1 MAASKKR
8 PPRARGGR
16 DADKGGRPP
25 AEGGAAP
32 AKGNLAAEPRPALFL
47 VFLLLGAFA
56 LAALA
61 SFSPRQEF
69 FFSESLL
76 DGFVLESP
84 LTDGNLCGRL
94 GATFAVLAFNFF
106 GVGAFMLPFFAFL
119 IAFWMLRSR
128 ADASMYW
135 KCTLMF
141 FLLASGTLLLTL
153 SFDATT
159 RFAAMPE
166 GVGGGFGRLLFGE
179 LCRPLLGVAGT
190 ATLGAVVY
198 LLCLTALLVAPP
210 QRILAK
216 LTDAVAAALS
226 RRRERARAL
235 REERRRLIEARRR
248 NALALREQ
256 MREAQIDASSAVPM
270 RAGAPVAVLP
280 EKSSEADDDEI
291 DFSDVPVGENAA
303 PECAAGMPESA
314 PEPEEPVP
322 VAAAD
327 EPETP
332 ADEDEEEDEEER
344 APEPEKI
351 LGTLRPF
358 PREETPAPVPADE
371 NESVPAEATPPDE
384 EPAPAEETA
393 PEPRARAVP
402 APAPAEFRVIEEDA
416 IERAE
421 LADEP
426 HRRGAYKFPP
436 MELLKAPPE
445 EKTSEA
451 SHEEFRERGE
461 QIVSALAK
469 FKISSELTTVQVG
482 PTITRYEIT
491 PQDDVR
497 VEKILSLQ
505 NNIAMRLKVQSAR
518 LALVPEHG
526 TVGIEVPNRKPKPVF
541 IREILESRAW
551 HENEMEIPIVLGK
564 DVTGKPV
571 LMDLAKMPHGLIAG
585 STGSGKSVCINGI
598 VTSILYSA
606 TPEDVRLVMVDPKA
620 VELQMYN
627 KVPHMLIPVI
637 TDAKKVSGALKWLIN
652 EMERRYQLLKAANVR
667 NIVGFN
673 AKLIKDREEAAAAR
687 ERAAALE
694 KELSAEERAAIAES
708 AEARTELSVPRD
720 EGVLDELAAKRK
732 MSYIVCIIDEFAD
745 LMQVVGP
752 EIDSA
757 IHRLTAKA
765 RAAGIHLILATQRPD
780 AKVVTGVIKANL
792 PVRVAFKVTSAV
804 NSKIILDEVGA
815 ESLIGKGDM
824 LIVPPGTSVLSR
836 AQGSF
841 VSEDE
846 IDAIVNYLHDENGAP
861 QYAQEVQEAIDR
873 AAEEAEAEKNGGKG
887 DDEDDVDLNDDE
899 ALADKAWEIIRTTK
913 RASTSWLQT
922 KLRIGYGRAT
932 RVMDVLEERGW
943 IGPPQTGSKTRDI
956 LRDD

>member
-1 MAASKKR
+1 MPAPKKR
-8 PPRARGGR
+8 PRSRNGR
-16 DADKGGRPP
+16 DADNGKRPP
-25 AEGGAAP
+25 ADAAAVSAPKGG
-32 AKGNLAAEPRPALFL
+32 LAAEPRPALFL
-47 VFLLLGAFA
+47 VFLLLGAFT
-56 LAALA
+56 LTALA

-84 LTDGNLCGRL
+84 LTDGNLCGKL

-153 SFDATT
+153 FFDETT
-159 RFAAMPE
+159 RFAVMPE
-166 GVGGGFGRLLFGE
+166 GVGGGFGRLLFGD

-190 ATLGAVVY
+190 ACLGAVVY
-198 LLCLTALLVAPP
+198 LLCLTSLLVAPP

-256 MREAQIDASSAVPM
+256 LREAQIEASSAVPM

-280 EKSSEADDDEI
+280 EKSSGDDDEI
-291 DFSDVPVGENAA
+291 DFSDVPVRENAV

-314 PEPEEPVP
+314 PEPEAPAEAD
-322 VAAAD
+322 AAA
-327 EPETP
+327 PETSDA
-332 ADEDEEEDEEER
+332 ADDEEEER

-358 PREETPAPVPADE
+358 PREEAEAPAPVPAAETEAASPEETPTPREDT
-371 NESVPAEATPPDE
+371 VPAETEPP
-384 EPAPAEETA
+384 
-393 PEPRARAVP
+393 ARA
-402 APAPAEFRVIEEDA
+402 AKDAPAEFRVIEDDA

-426 HRRGAYKFPP
+426 LRRGAYKFPP

-445 EKTSEA
+445 EKISEA

-541 IREILESRAW
+541 IREILESKAW
-551 HENEMEIPIVLGK
+551 HENDMEIPIVLGK

-606 TPEDVRLVMVDPKA
+606 SPEDVRLVMVDPKA

-637 TDAKKVSGALKWLIN
+637 TDAKKVAGALKWLIN

-687 ERAAALE
+687 ERAAAIE
-694 KELSAEERAAIAES
+694 KELSAEERAAIAEGEETR
-708 AEARTELSVPRD
+708 AELSVPRD

-757 IHRLTAKA
+757 IQRLTAKA

-824 LIVPPGTSVLSR
+824 LILPPGTSVLSR

-841 VSEDE
+841 VSENE
-846 IDAIVNYLHDENGAP
+846 IDAIVNYLYDENGAP
-861 QYAQEVQEAIDR
+861 LYAQDVQEAIDR

-887 DDEDDVDLNDDE
+887 ADEDDVDINDDE